1 MTGIARLGMR
11 AALAPALADA
21 VDADPALITL
31 GADGQALFQGVMARH
46 PHRYVDVGIAEAN
59 LVGVAAGLARSG
71 LRPVAAAM
79 APFLVRRA
87 YEQLRLDVC
96 VPGLPV
102 VLLGVG
108 GGLGY
113 GHLGPT
119 HHATDDITLMS
130 ALPGMSVHCPADAA
144 DAVSVLRTVLSA
156 DGPAYI
162 RLSARP
168 DPVLPPAASDG
179 DPRTARLLR
188 DGDDVLLLATGRCLA
203 EALTA
208 ADALAA
214 DGVEAAVAS
223 VTTLHPFPRDAVRAL
238 ARDRALVVT
247 VAESLGPGGL
257 GDRTALTLGRDGPP
271 VVRLETDHRY
281 PPVASH
287 EELLHFYG
295 VDSRGIR
302 SAVLGQLT
310 RNTRKA

>member
-1 MTGIARLGMR
+1 MR
-11 AALAPALADA
+11 AALASVLADA

-31 GADGQALFQGVMARH
+31 GADGHALFQGVMARH
-46 PHRYVDVGIAEAN
+46 PGRYVDVGIAEAN

-96 VPGLPV
+96 LPDLPV
-102 VLLGVG
+102 VFLGVG
-108 GGLGY
+108 GGLSY

-130 ALPGMSVHCPADAA
+130 ALPNMSVHCPADAA
-144 DAVSVLRTVLSA
+144 DAVSVLRTQLPA
-156 DGPAYI
+156 NGPAYI

-168 DPVLPPAASDG
+168 DPILPAAASDG
-179 DPRTARLLR
+179 DPRTARLVR
-188 DGDDVLLLATGRCLA
+188 DGDDVLILATGRCLA
-203 EALTA
+203 EALAA
-208 ADALAA
+208 ADALAG
-214 DGVEAAVAS
+214 DGVRAAVAS
-223 VTTLHPFPRDAVRAL
+223 VTTLHPFPQDAVRTL

-247 VAESLGPGGL
+247 VTESLGPASL

-295 VDSRGIR
+295 VDSHGIR
-302 SAVLGQLT
+302 SAVLGQLA
-310 RNTRKA
+310 RNTKKA